1 MTTSNLFGQ
10 TKSTKTL
17 LDNVTASFQANKVN
31 VIMGPS
37 GSGKTTLLNYLSNR
51 LSRNS
56 KFIALGSIRLN
67 GIQEISRDQLSK
79 ISAYVTQHDSSL
91 IEQLTVRETLYYQ
104 AKLRLPL
111 DQHKFIP
118 TIINKL
124 IRQTGLVDCADTLIG
139 SEYVK
144 GISGG
149 EKRRVSIAI
158 QLLSRPKVLFLDEP
172 TSGLD
177 SSTAETILTLLGEL
191 AKENNTT
198 IILTIHQPSEQ
209 LFYKF
214 DLCCYWVEEEKLY
227 MMELQSVLL
236 NIWKV

>member
-1 MTTSNLFGQ
+1 MAKTKKNTIGEGEEDHEALHQKKTEREQDYITDKHDLEININNIHLDVTTSNLFGQ

-149 EKRRVSIAI
+149 EKEGF
-158 QLLSRPKVLFLDEP
+158 LLLF
-172 TSGLD
+172 
-177 SSTAETILTLLGEL
+177 
-191 AKENNTT
+191 N
-198 IILTIHQPSEQ
+198 
-209 LFYKF
+209 
-214 DLCCYWVEEEKLY
+214 C
-227 MMELQSVLL
+227 
-236 NIWKV
+236 

>member
-79 ISAYVTQHDSSL
+79 ISAYVTQHDSS
-91 IEQLTVRETLYYQ
+91 
-104 AKLRLPL
+104 
-111 DQHKFIP
+111 
-118 TIINKL
+118 
-124 IRQTGLVDCADTLIG
+124 
-139 SEYVK
+139 
-144 GISGG
+144 
-149 EKRRVSIAI
+149 
-158 QLLSRPKVLFLDEP
+158 
-172 TSGLD
+172 
-177 SSTAETILTLLGEL
+177 
-191 AKENNTT
+191 
-198 IILTIHQPSEQ
+198 
-209 LFYKF
+209 F
-214 DLCCYWVEEEKLY
+214 D
-227 MMELQSVLL
+227 
-236 NIWKV
+236 